1 MTIDRSSAV
10 TKANNVINNI
20 NNFMKSNLLHMNI
33 EKSCYIHFV
42 PRYFKN
48 RTKIK
53 TTLITMNPLMI

>member
-33 EKSCYIHFV
+33 EKSCYIHYSLCAKV
-42 PRYFKN
+42 
-48 RTKIK
+48 
-53 TTLITMNPLMI
+53 L